1 MLLFPPVGVQRDKA
15 ADREERAAFD
25 PCAWFIHPTE
35 HKHVGKWAGP
45 GDCDG
50 GGQQLP
56 PLARHE
62 LLV

>member
-1 MLLFPPVGVQRDKA
+1 MLLFSPAGVQRDEA

-45 GDCDG
+45 GDCDR
-50 GGQQLP
+50 GGQQLS